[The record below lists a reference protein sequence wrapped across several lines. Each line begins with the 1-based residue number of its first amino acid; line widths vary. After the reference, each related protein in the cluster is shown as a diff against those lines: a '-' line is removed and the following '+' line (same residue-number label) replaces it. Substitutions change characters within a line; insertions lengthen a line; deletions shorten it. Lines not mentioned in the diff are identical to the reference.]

1 MKQTFTSMKT
11 TVLQEHIFHVFSG
24 SNLCLFS
31 SSISARKNF
40 NLSASSMPEEMQTVR
55 MDTDRMGSCADT
67 SLTWASMEAVAQ
79 FWQLHLGTLINYLN
93 KYGLCF
99 WRWYLHWP
107 CCSTRST
114 VKNRFCAWELD
125 SSHMKWSQKQSSV
138 SAPHIYQPLTDSQ
151 FRTTPGRAWSKSLEM
166 HTRQISGPQQPPSH
180 FTNVWG
186 HTSHLAPFVAKRHI
200 THHSGFK
207 RFPSLYWVA

>member
-1 MKQTFTSMKT
+1 MDFILNIFKNSMKQTFTSMKT

-79 FWQLHLGTLINYLN
+79 FWQLHLGTVINYLN
-93 KYGLCF
+93 KRGCIHSGNLV
-99 WRWYLHWP
+99 WIW
-107 CCSTRST
+107 T
-114 VKNRFCAWELD
+114 VLLKV
-125 SSHMKWSQKQSSV
+125 V
-138 SAPHIYQPLTDSQ
+138 SPLTLLQHMVQRIDSVLGNWILLTWNEA
-151 FRTTPGRAWSKSLEM
+151 RSRAQSVHL
-166 HTRQISGPQQPPSH
+166 TY
-180 FTNVWG
+180 
-186 HTSHLAPFVAKRHI
+186 TSH
-200 THHSGFK
+200 
-207 RFPSLYWVA
+207 